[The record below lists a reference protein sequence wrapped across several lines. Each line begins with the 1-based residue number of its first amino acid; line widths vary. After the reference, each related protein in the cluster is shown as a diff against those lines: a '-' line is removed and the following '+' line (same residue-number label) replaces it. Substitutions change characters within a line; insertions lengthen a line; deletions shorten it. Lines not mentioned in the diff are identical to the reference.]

1 MAVVWLPVHSN
12 FHTII
17 CHTKIQRGGAIV
29 AVDDGDKRG
38 QVAMLVHECGF
49 HQVALQYRK
58 SALASPHEN
67 TKREDTPNS
76 YHSIS
81 CVLLYVMFQ

>member
-49 HQVALQYRK
+49 H
-58 SALASPHEN
+58 
-67 TKREDTPNS
+67 
-76 YHSIS
+76 
-81 CVLLYVMFQ
+81 